1 MHGRAPMF
9 SADTAGLRD
18 TLQQLQQATHD
29 HAEWHERLIRTIV
42 CRLQC
47 SPDDLADDAH
57 RNCRFG
63 QWYYAEASA
72 ELRRQSMF
80 AAMESEHQRIHVI
93 AAALLRDAA
102 AGQPVGRE
110 SYDEF
115 MAGSARL
122 RLELDSL
129 RHEVQDILR
138 GSDTLTG
145 AYGRRHLLPELREW
159 HELAK
164 RDVQHCCV
172 AFMDLDHLKEINDTH
187 GHTVGD
193 QVLSGAVRYVTGH
206 LRPYDKVFRYG
217 GDEFLISLPGIDLP
231 DALHLVERI
240 SVGFGQQSFVT
251 SADGRLIRATASFG
265 LALLDPD
272 ISIEESIDR
281 ADKALLMAKAAGRD
295 RAVRW
300 DPGITTGAILD
311 WSRGEGREG

>member
-1 MHGRAPMF
+1 MF
-9 SADTAGLRD
+9 SADTAGLRA
-18 TLQQLQQATHD
+18 TLEQLQQATRD

-42 CRLQC
+42 CRQPC
-47 SPDDLADDAH
+47 NPDDVAEYAH
-57 RNCRFG
+57 HNCRFG
-63 QWYYAEASA
+63 QWYYAEAST
-72 ELRRQSMF
+72 ELRRQAVF
-80 AAMESEHQRIHVI
+80 AAMEAEHERMHVL
-93 AAALLRDAA
+93 AAALLRDAV
-102 AGQPVGRE
+102 AGRPVGRE
-110 SYDEF
+110 AYDEF
-115 MAGSARL
+115 MASSARL

-159 HELAK
+159 HELSK
-164 RDVQHCCV
+164 REVQRCCI
-172 AFMDLDHLKEINDTH
+172 AFMDLDYLKDINDKH

-193 QVLSGAVRYVTGH
+193 QVLVGAVRYVTGH

-217 GDEFLISLPGIDLP
+217 GDEFLVSLPGIDVP
-231 DALHLVERI
+231 DALHLIERI
-240 SVGFGQQSFVT
+240 QRGFGQQAFVVC
-251 SADGRLIRATASFG
+251 AGGHPIRATASFG

-295 RAVRW
+295 RAVHW

-311 WSRGEGREG
+311 WPAA

>member
-1 MHGRAPMF
+1 MF
-9 SADTAGLRD
+9 SADTAGLRA

-29 HAEWHERLIRTIV
+29 HAEWHERTIRTIV
-42 CRLQC
+42 CRLPC
-47 SPDDLADDAH
+47 SPDDLTKDAH
-57 RNCRFG
+57 HNCRFG

-72 ELRRQSMF
+72 ELRRQEIF
-80 AAMESEHQRIHVI
+80 AAMEAEHERLHEI
-93 AAALLRDAA
+93 AAVLLRTVA
-102 AGQPVGRE
+102 AGRPVDGE

-115 MAGSARL
+115 IATSARL

-164 RDVQHCCV
+164 REVQQCCIT
-172 AFMDLDHLKEINDTH
+172 FMDLDHLKDINDTH

-193 QVLSGAVRYVTGH
+193 QVLAGAVRYVTGH

-217 GDEFLISLPGIDLP
+217 GDEFLISLPGIDLQ

-240 SVGFGQQSFVT
+240 SSGFGQQSFVI
-251 SADGRLIRATASFG
+251 SADGRVIRATASFG

-272 ISIEESIDR
+272 VSIEQSIDR

-295 RAVRW
+295 RAVHW
-300 DPGITTGAILD
+300 DPGITTGTILD
-311 WSRGEGREG
+311 WPAA

>member
-1 MHGRAPMF
+1 MF
-9 SADTAGLRD
+9 SADTAGLRA

-29 HAEWHERLIRTIV
+29 HAEWHEHLIRTIV
-42 CRLQC
+42 CGLPC
-47 SPDDLADDAH
+47 SQDDLSEDAH
-57 RNCRFG
+57 HKCRFG

-72 ELRRQSMF
+72 ELRRQVMF
-80 AAMESEHQRIHVI
+80 AAMEAEHERLHEI
-93 AAALLRDAA
+93 AATLLRSVA

-115 MAGSARL
+115 MATSARL

-164 RDVQHCCV
+164 REVQQCCI
-172 AFMDLDHLKEINDTH
+172 AFMDLDHLKDINDTQ

-193 QVLSGAVRYVTGH
+193 QVLAGAIRYVTGH

-217 GDEFLISLPGIDLP
+217 GDEFLVCLPGIDLP

-240 SVGFGQQSFVT
+240 SAGFGQQSFVI

-265 LALLDPD
+265 VALLDPD

-295 RAVRW
+295 RAVCW

-311 WSRGEGREG
+311 WPAS